1 MPVRWSVLALSLC
14 WLLPLAHETGRKVRL
29 PGNDFDRL
37 RLPSLLE
44 SLLGYGGGASLGNGK
59 GALSVAAADAADSRN
74 EHSHATT
81 GYRGLFRHLYRLRFP
96 LRNQSRLTPYAKV
109 HFRRTRGGD
118 GVAVNSI
125 AAATDSGR

>member
-14 WLLPLAHETGRKVRL
+14 WLLPLAHETGRKIRL
-29 PGNDFDRL
+29 TGNDFDRA

-44 SLLGYGGGASLGNGK
+44 SLLGHGDGASLGNGE
-59 GALSVAAADAADSRN
+59 GALSVAAADAADSQN
-74 EHSHATT
+74 EHSRVTT

-96 LRNQSRLTPYAKV
+96 LRNQKQLTPYAKV

-118 GVAVNSI
+118 RVAVNSI